1 MSQGFAPRFNDPANY
16 NGYLPPDWEER
27 TVFTKRRDNYAC
39 VNCSTEHDPDTLEV
53 IHEFPLENGGTNR
66 IENLLTLCPQCSAEF
81 TSATGDPHSQDEP
94 AASEQKVLDKSSDVP
109 KANDPAGPDSGIDEF
124 RDDDDTP
131 KEKPRRTSSNQSR
144 NQRGRGQRRAKE
156 PVWNGQPTADD
167 SLYRPE
173 APGDSPAAE
182 RQRRQR
188 EQRRQDDILP
198 DEQEELGWLGRTIV
212 AGAVGTTMT
221 GTYVLVLA
229 AATLSFPPGWDIW
242 PLVLGLPVVGM
253 VIGVW
258 WRLSTAVAVCML
270 APFYL
275 LLQPFA
281 PPGTAQE
288 PTVWLPLVVPTLGI
302 AYGLVADYFEFSI
315 RERVPRPQ
323 ILD

>member
-1 MSQGFAPRFNDPANY
+1 MSQGFNPRFNDPANY
-16 NGYLPPDWEER
+16 DGYLPPDWEER
-27 TVFTKRRDNYAC
+27 TVLTRRRHNYTC
-39 VNCSTEHDPDTLEV
+39 VNCSTEHDPETLEV

-66 IENLLTLCPQCSAEF
+66 IENLLTLCPQCAAEF
-81 TSATGDPHSQDEP
+81 TSATGVPHSQNEP

-109 KANDPAGPDSGIDEF
+109 EANDPAGPDSDIDGF
-124 RDDDDTP
+124 LDDDDTP

-144 NQRGRGQRRAKE
+144 TQRQRQQRRE
-156 PVWNGQPTADD
+156 
-167 SLYRPE
+167 
-173 APGDSPAAE
+173 
-182 RQRRQR
+182 
-188 EQRRQDDILP
+188 DDILP
-198 DEQEELGWLGRTIV
+198 DEQDELGWLGRTIV

-221 GTYVLVLA
+221 GTYVLVLT
-229 AATLSFPPGWDIW
+229 AATLSFPSGWNLW

-315 RERVPRPQ
+315 RERVSRPQ
-323 ILD
+323 IRD